1 MKDFELAKQRA
12 IAKLVFY
19 IHAIVFAFVNVILMV
34 VNLTMTPQNIWFIW
48 PLLGW
53 GLGLLAHAAVVYFPS
68 QWGGQ
73 LMKRM
78 IRREL
83 DKQEASEN

>member
-1 MKDFELAKQRA
+1 MKDYVKARNRA

-19 IHAIVFAFVNVILMV
+19 IHAIVFVFVNVILFII
-34 VNLTMTPQNIWFIW
+34 NITMTPQNIWFIW

-53 GLGLLAHAAVVYFPS
+53 GLGLLAHAATVYFPG
-68 QWGGQ
+68 QWGRK

-83 DKQEASEN
+83 DKQEESES

>member
-1 MKDFELAKQRA
+1 MTDYELAKQRA
-12 IAKLVFY
+12 IAKLAVY
-19 IHAIVFAFVNVILMV
+19 IHTTVFVIVNVTLITINLIL
-34 VNLTMTPQNIWFIW
+34 TPQNIWFVW

-53 GLGLLAHAAVVYFPS
+53 GLGLLAHTAVVYFPS